1 MPLKERGLDDLDY
14 KILNVLMSNARKSIR
29 EIAKEVDASPTTVYN
44 RIKRMVE
51 KGVIKGFYPL
61 LDTYRLGY
69 QITAI
74 IMLSVEGSYL
84 NKLEE
89 ELKEIKNVT
98 AIYDITGDYD
108 ILIIAKFKDMESL
121 DIFVKELLNKEG
133 IKKSVTHIAFKVVKE
148 DLRLPL

>member
-1 MPLKERGLDDLDY
+1 MHFKGVELDDLDY
-14 KILNVLMSNARKSIR
+14 KILSALMSNARKSIR
-29 EIAKEVDASPTTVYN
+29 EIAKEVGASPATVHN
-44 RIKRMVE
+44 RIRRLME
-51 KGVIKGFYPL
+51 KGIIRGFYPI

-84 NKLEE
+84 TKLEE
-89 ELKEIKNVT
+89 ELKEIKNIT

-121 DIFVKELLNKEG
+121 DIFVKELINRKG

>member
-1 MPLKERGLDDLDY
+1 MHFKGVELDDLDY
-14 KILNVLMSNARKSIR
+14 KILSALMSNARKSIR
-29 EIAKEVDASPTTVYN
+29 EIAKEVGASPATVHN
-44 RIKRMVE
+44 RIRRLVE
-51 KGVIKGFYPL
+51 KGIIRGFYPM

-84 NKLEE
+84 TKLEE
-89 ELKEIKNVT
+89 ELKEIKNIT

-121 DIFVKELLNKEG
+121 DIFVKELINRKG

>member
-1 MPLKERGLDDLDY
+1 MPLKDAELDDLDY

-29 EIAKEVDASPTTVYN
+29 EIAKEVGVAPATVHN
-44 RIKRMVE
+44 RIRRLIE
-51 KGVIKGFYPL
+51 KGIIRGFYPA

-74 IMLSVEGSYL
+74 IMLSVDGSYL
-84 NKLEE
+84 TKLEE
-89 ELKEIKNVT
+89 ELKEIKNIT

-121 DIFVKELLNKEG
+121 DIFVKELINRKG

-148 DLRLPL
+148 DSRLPL

>member
-1 MPLKERGLDDLDY
+1 MHFKGVELDDLDY
-14 KILNVLMSNARKSIR
+14 KILTALMTNARKSIR
-29 EIAKEVDASPTTVYN
+29 EIAKEVGASPATVHN
-44 RIKRMVE
+44 RIRRLME
-51 KGVIKGFYPL
+51 RGIIRGFYPM

-84 NKLEE
+84 TKLEE
-89 ELKEIKNVT
+89 ELKEIKNIT

-121 DIFVKELLNKEG
+121 DIFVKELINRKG

-148 DLRLPL
+148 DSRLPL